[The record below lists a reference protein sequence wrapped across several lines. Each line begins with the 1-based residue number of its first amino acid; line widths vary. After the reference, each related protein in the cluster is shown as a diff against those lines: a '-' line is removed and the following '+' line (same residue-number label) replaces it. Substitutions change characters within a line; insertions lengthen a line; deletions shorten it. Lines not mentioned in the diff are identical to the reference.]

1 MTDVTAVVIAIVIF
15 VGAYVLIATEWVHR
29 VVVALAG
36 AGLMLLFKIVDA
48 NDAFHS
54 EELGIDWNV
63 IFLLFGMMII
73 VGVLRRTGLFEYLAI
88 WSAKRA
94 RGRPFGVL
102 SLLVVITAV
111 ASALLDNVTT
121 VLLVAPVTVLIAER
135 LGAPPVPFLIAEVLA
150 SNIGGTATLVGDPP
164 NIIIGSAAGLS
175 YVDFLVNLGPI
186 VVILLLV
193 YLAQARLLFRKGLAF
208 HPERVRELLALD
220 EREALEGG
228 SLLPKA
234 LAVLGVVTFG
244 FVLQGPLE
252 YEPSVVAVLGA
263 GVLLLIAGGDRVEF
277 LRDVEWGTLAF
288 FMGLFIMVGA
298 LIKVG
303 VIKTLAE
310 RLIEATDGRLFLAT
324 ATLLVASA
332 VLSGLVDNIPYVA
345 TMVPLVG
352 ALAAAFPGD
361 ATVLWWA
368 LALGADLGG
377 NATSIGASANV
388 VVLGV
393 AERSGHKIR
402 FVEFLRY
409 GLPVTA
415 LSIVLSLAYLWL
427 RYFAFD

>member
-1 MTDVTAVVIAIVIF
+1 MTEALAIGIF

-54 EELGIDWNV
+54 EELGVDWNV
-63 IFLLFGMMII
+63 IFLLFGMMVI
-73 VGVLRRTGLFEYLAI
+73 VGVLRRTGVFEYLAI

-102 SLLVVITAV
+102 SLLVLITAV

-121 VLLVAPVTVLIAER
+121 LLLVAPVTVLIAER
-135 LGAPPVPFLIAEVLA
+135 LGAPAVPFLIAEALA

-164 NIIIGSAAGLS
+164 NIIIGSAAGLT
-175 YVDFLVNLGPI
+175 YVDFLANLGPI
-186 VVILLLV
+186 VALLMGV
-193 YLAQARLLFRKGLAF
+193 YLVHARFLFRKGLTF
-208 HPERVRELLALD
+208 HPERVRELLSLD
-220 EREALEGG
+220 EREALLGG

-234 LAVLGVVTFG
+234 LGVLGVVTVA
-244 FVLQGPLE
+244 FVFQGQLG

-263 GVLLLIAGGDRVEF
+263 GVLLLIAGGDRLDY
-277 LRDVEWGTLAF
+277 LRDVEWRTLAF

-298 LIKVG
+298 LVKVG
-303 VIKTLAE
+303 VIEALAE
-310 RLIEATDGRLFLAT
+310 RLIESTEGRLFLAT
-324 ATLLVASA
+324 AVLLIASA
-332 VLSGLVDNIPYVA
+332 VLSALVDNIPYVA

-352 ALAAAFPGD
+352 ALSGAFPGD

-393 AERSGHKIR
+393 AERSGNRIR
-402 FVEFLRY
+402 FVDFLRF
-409 GLPVTA
+409 GAPVAAVTV
-415 LSIVLSLAYLWL
+415 SISLGYLWL
-427 RYFAFD
+427 RYFVLS